1 MKTANQLSNINP
13 WVLSLYVSGLT
24 VFLQVPFL
32 HVAVPLLIWACK
44 KQAPEV
50 DRHGRNVLNFNITY
64 AGIQILLIIAIQ
76 LLMPKT
82 AVDLVN
88 NFGQMPTGLIIF
100 GHVITVFFWAY
111 LGLLAFGGFKAYQG
125 DFFRLPGQQK
135 LFKEK
140 VQC

>member
-32 HVAVPLLIWACK
+32 HVAVPLLIWICK

-50 DRHGRNVLNFNITY
+50 DRHGRNVLNFGVTY
-64 AGIQILLIIAIQ
+64 AGIQILLVIVMQ
-76 LLMPKT
+76 FLMPKA
-82 AVDLVN
+82 AVHLVN
-88 NFGQMPTGLIIF
+88 NFGLMPTGLIIF

-140 VQC
+140 APC